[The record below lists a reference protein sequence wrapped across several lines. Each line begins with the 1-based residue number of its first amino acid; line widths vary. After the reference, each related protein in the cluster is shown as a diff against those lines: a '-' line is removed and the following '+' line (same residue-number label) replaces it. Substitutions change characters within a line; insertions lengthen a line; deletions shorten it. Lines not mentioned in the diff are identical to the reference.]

1 MEKLIQEFPAQLRES
16 VEIAQKINL
25 KIPAKTYS
33 NIVVCGLGGSG
44 IGARIVSQW
53 LEEELHIPFT
63 VVQNY
68 TIPKF
73 IDENTLVIG
82 SSYSGNT
89 EETISALNA
98 CKERGAEII
107 GISSGGNLM
116 AFCAANNYNFIQVP
130 GGLPPRAAL
139 GYSIV
144 QLVKVLESYALISS
158 KSFNEFLPAAAFLE
172 AHTSE
177 IQALAKEMVKVIN
190 NTTNV
195 IYAEAPYESVALRG
209 KQQFNE
215 NGKFL
220 CRYHVIP
227 EMNHNELLGWGSGS
241 EKDSVIFLETEDM
254 HPSNKKRFELTRE
267 IISKKTDKIISIQAK
282 GSNQMERSMYLIY
295 VLDWASNYLGLAR
308 NEDVTEIR
316 TIDYLKGELAKHA

>member
-16 VEIAQKINL
+16 VEIAQKVNL
-25 KIPAKTYS
+25 QIPSKKFS

-53 LEEELHIPFT
+53 LEEELQIPFT
-63 VVQNY
+63 IVQNY

-73 IDENTLVIG
+73 IDANTLVIG

-89 EETISALNA
+89 EETISAVTA
-98 CKERGAEII
+98 CKERGAEIV
-107 GISSGGNLM
+107 GISSGGTLM
-116 AFCAANNYNFIQVP
+116 AFCANNNFNFIQVP

-144 QLVKVLESYALISS
+144 QLVKVLESYKLISS
-158 KSFNEFLPAAAFLE
+158 ECFNEFLPTAAFLE

-177 IQALAKEMVKVIN
+177 IQEIAREMVNIIN

-195 IYAEAPYESVALRG
+195 LYAEAPYESVALRG

-241 EKDSVIFLETEDM
+241 QNDSVIFLQTEDM

-267 IISKKTDKIISIQAK
+267 IVSKKTDKVISVHAK
-282 GSNQMERSMYLIY
+282 GSNKMERSMYLIY

>member
-1 MEKLIQEFPAQLRES
+1 MEKLIKEFPAQLRES

-25 KIPAKTYS
+25 QVPAKKYS

-73 IDENTLVIG
+73 IDANTLVIG

-107 GISSGGNLM
+107 GISSGGKLM

-144 QLVKVLESYALISS
+144 QLVKVLESYNLISPEC
-158 KSFNEFLPAAAFLE
+158 FNEFLPTASFLE
-172 AHTSE
+172 VHTSE
-177 IQALAKEMVKVIN
+177 IQEIAREIVKVIN

-209 KQQFNE
+209 KQQLNE

-241 EKDSVIFLETEDM
+241 EKDSVIFLQTDDM

-267 IISKKTDKIISIQAK
+267 IVSKKTDNIISIHAK
-282 GSNQMERSMYLIY
+282 GSNKMERSMYLIY